1 MTGRTQQTEND
12 SKNMT
17 VKRVAIT
24 EAIRTRRPEQNHQKR
39 VARRGQTELDCQN
52 RTTITGLPGQKS
64 QARIAR
70 TVQAAQDSQH
80 RSAWTGQQGEVG

>member
-24 EAIRTRRPEQNHQKR
+24 GVIRTRRPEKKHQKR
-39 VARRGQTELDCQN
+39 IARKRQTELDCQN

-64 QARIAR
+64 Q
-70 TVQAAQDSQH
+70 V
-80 RSAWTGQQGEVG
+80 